1 MLAARLLRCGCL
13 RPVGGGG
20 SRPSRVPFVLELL
33 KKTPRGP
40 RDGRARQGELEA
52 RLEARPRGASSYVQA
67 RQEDDFA
74 CRRLGETVPQFTH
87 RISKVAE
94 RMNSPAFSGGDGRGL
109 PGLATELHERCR
121 WVIDNKGQR
130 YPK

>member
-1 MLAARLLRCGCL
+1 MVHVSDASCGPPAHQGF
-13 RPVGGGG
+13 R
-20 SRPSRVPFVLELL
+20 RV
-33 KKTPRGP
+33 
-40 RDGRARQGELEA
+40 
-52 RLEARPRGASSYVQA
+52 
-67 RQEDDFA
+67 
-74 CRRLGETVPQFTH
+74 LGETVPQFTH